1 MPSVGSVPTSIFL
14 SLFGAKNALKWRN
27 MDSHGYFY
35 LSLWGTQT
43 PQGSKN
49 HGDGFTLVELIGV
62 LAIIAILASF
72 IAPNVINQL
81 RAANRDA
88 EDQNLGTIAKGIELF
103 LRETRAFPA
112 NLAALSP
119 DYVPI
124 SNGQLTN
131 NANGFLR
138 YYFVQPSIAG
148 FTNVTGLPTNQLA
161 DARFL
166 LITDL
171 TQNANPTI
179 TNDAQFEN
187 WWNTDETGT
196 PDQKIHRGH
205 VGQLFHLLSLSAD
218 GPGGSYAI
226 DGGAPVS
233 AGAGTLAPHTGF
245 HLAGTPVGLDE
256 ANVFAIPETQF
267 TLTIAAGYQYDPDC
281 AAGSQWRV
289 VNSGCY

>member
-1 MPSVGSVPTSIFL
+1 MSRQKMDSYVYCESLFHIFL
-14 SLFGAKNALKWRN
+14 WGKWA
-27 MDSHGYFY
+27 
-35 LSLWGTQT
+35 
-43 PQGSKN
+43 PQGRKN
-49 HGDGFTLVELIGV
+49 HEDGFTLVELIGV

-81 RAANRDA
+81 RATNRDA
-88 EDQNLGTIAKGIELF
+88 EDQNLETIAKGIELF

-124 SNGQLTN
+124 SNGQLTTN
-131 NANGFLR
+131 GNGFLR
-138 YYFVQPSIAG
+138 YYFVQPAIAG
-148 FTNVTGLPTNQLA
+148 FTNVTGLPTTQLA

-205 VGQLFHLLSLSAD
+205 VGPLFHLLSLSAD

-226 DGGAPVS
+226 DGGAPIN
-233 AGAGTLAPHTGF
+233 AGAGTLAPHTRF
-245 HLAGTPVGLDE
+245 HLSGTPVELDE
-256 ANVFAIPETQF
+256 ANIFVTPETQI
-267 TLTIAAGYQYDPDC
+267 TLTNEAGYQYDPDC
-281 AAGSQWRV
+281 AVGSQWRIIS
-289 VNSGCY
+289 SGCY